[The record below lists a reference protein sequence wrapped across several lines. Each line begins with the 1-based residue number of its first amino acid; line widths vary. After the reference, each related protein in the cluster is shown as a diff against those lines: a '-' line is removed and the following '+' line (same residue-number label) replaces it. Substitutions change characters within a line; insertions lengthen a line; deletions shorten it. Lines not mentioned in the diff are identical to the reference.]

1 MKRIKIHISYSFIL
15 VITLLM
21 SGCSNSF
28 LENEP
33 IDKGLFSEEPIEITD
48 NNGETQTLQ
57 IHLPEA
63 QNSYFQIRQYPKYMI
78 FENLEGHFSKG
89 SADIKYRID
98 NEFINV
104 SGLNDEGIMVLDI
117 KGYGLTSAHITL
129 RNPVY
134 YNISSEQKILDFT
147 TYFSKLELNLQ
158 NQAPEDVSWK
168 IIECPK
174 WAKVES
180 QNGIISAGE
189 MKYFDVTCDRK
200 IDLLKG
206 RILGQLKIE
215 FEWGNNISVIKTIP
229 LSIEIIPYSTIGIAG
244 DVVDAIYCKE
254 TDRLFIATKNPDML
268 LVYHK
273 EYYLPMSNIPLSR
286 PPNRLSLSENGR
298 QLFIGHEG
306 LVSFVDV
313 STSYIN
319 VYNTYKVEFNVF
331 DLAYGENGLLYMSST
346 TYLFHENLMY
356 MNISNGFVLKNNSSS
371 MYYGSRYL
379 KKIKGKPLLFCSGFY
394 QIVALIDIS
403 NDYPNKTE
411 KIWNENVW
419 DRFWLSEDHKY
430 TYGMSGKIFL
440 TPDFGQEDD
449 MLQLG
454 DLYTPYFYA
463 NWMDHC
469 EQTKSL
475 WVANNRTWNDDND
488 SYISQY
494 NSDSYNLIKSYNI
507 ADYST
512 TISGDFKSY
521 KVNPRYVFSNKT
533 GARIFVINNI
543 HNPESIVWS
552 LYVLEIE

>member
-1 MKRIKIHISYSFIL
+1 MRHFFHSFIL
-15 VITLLM
+15 VITLLI

-48 NNGETQTLQ
+48 NNGETQTLH

-63 QNSYFQIRQYPKYMI
+63 YNSYFQIRQHPKYMI
-78 FENLEGHFSKG
+78 FENPEGHFSKG
-89 SADIKYRID
+89 SADIKYKID
-98 NEFINV
+98 NEFLNV

-129 RNPVY
+129 RNPVH

-189 MKYFDVTCDRK
+189 MKYFDVTCNRS
-200 IDLLKG
+200 IDMLKG
-206 RILGQLKIE
+206 RISGQLKIE

-229 LSIEIIPYSTIGIAG
+229 LSVEIIPYSTIEITG

-286 PPNRLSLSENGR
+286 SPNCLSLSENGR
-298 QLFIGHEG
+298 QLFVGHDM

-313 STSYIN
+313 SSLYIN
-319 VYNTYKVEFNVF
+319 VYNTYKVDFNVF
-331 DLAYGENGLLYMSST
+331 DLAYGENGWLYMSSDQPWID
-346 TYLFHENLMY
+346 ENLMY
-356 MNISNGFVLKNNSSS
+356 MNISNGFVLKNHSSTL
-371 MYYGSRYL
+371 YYGTYYL
-379 KKIKGKPLLFCSGFY
+379 KKIKGKPLLLCSGYY
-394 QIVALIDIS
+394 QTVALIDIS
-403 NDYPNKTE
+403 ADFPNKTE
-411 KIWNENVW
+411 KFWYVYWWGN
-419 DRFWLSEDHKY
+419 RFWLSEDHKY
-430 TYGMSGKIFL
+430 TYVISGNIFL
-440 TPDFGQEDD
+440 TPDFSKEDD
-449 MLQLG
+449 LLLSG
-454 DLYTPYFYA
+454 DINTPNFYA

-475 WVANNRTWNDDND
+475 WVANNKSWYDDND

-494 NSDSYNLIKSYNI
+494 NSDSYNLMKSYNI

-512 TISGDFKSY
+512 TISGVFKSY

-533 GARIFVINNI
+533 GTRVFVINNI
-543 HNPESIVWS
+543 LNPDESIDRWS
-552 LYVLEIE
+552 LYALEIE